1 MKRIFPSTKMVSFRV
16 ACRDEK
22 GPVNY
27 FLKLVGLKNLEI
39 IKKNEGIGNK
49 ATRFK
54 NKQNK
59 ENPILINHKLNPNY
73 DKTIKIFDNDTK
85 FLLTEKE
92 LNNNIEEFK
101 KMNNYL
107 LENFGEDFTDNGYPV
122 SEEITSWDE

>member
-1 MKRIFPSTKMVSFRV
+1 MVSFRV

-27 FLKLVGLKNLEI
+27 FLKLVGIKNLEI
-39 IKKNEGIGNK
+39 IKSNEGIGNK

-59 ENPILINHKLNPNY
+59 ENPILINHKRNPDY
-73 DKTIKIFDNDTK
+73 DETIKIFDNDTK

-92 LNNNIEEFK
+92 LNNNIEEFNK
-101 KMNNYL
+101 INNYL
-107 LENFGEDFTDNGYPV
+107 RENFGEDFTDNGYPV